1 MWTESIKHPIPSC
14 GLSGLCK
21 PRTLPNSTK
30 RIESSRQMAVISK
43 RVDQRGN
50 FQGIFDLQGS
60 SVSAVP
66 PPLPQCKHAWN
77 GSARHP
83 SLSVLKDPDLV
94 EVSPGFVCAPPHW
107 HSHASFCR
115 RSVVI
120 CALLCVQ
127 FEQLCTAVPVPTRAE
142 AIDADFIC
150 SSFPHVGAAFGCTV
164 AHSCTLT
171 EFE

>member
-1 MWTESIKHPIPSC
+1 
-14 GLSGLCK
+14 
-21 PRTLPNSTK
+21 
-30 RIESSRQMAVISK
+30 MAVISK

-94 EVSPGFVCAPPHW
+94 EDQDLSVPHLIGI
-107 HSHASFCR
+107 ATPV
-115 RSVVI
+115 SVV
-120 CALLCVQ
+120 ALW
-127 FEQLCTAVPVPTRAE
+127 
-142 AIDADFIC
+142 
-150 SSFPHVGAAFGCTV
+150 
-164 AHSCTLT
+164 
-171 EFE
+171 